1 MSRSDD
7 ENEGQ
12 RVWKVLSEAGLVE
25 IRPDEFAKR
34 LGDVKR
40 LVSTRL
46 HELLGFNIASHECE
60 SAAHSLGTLRG
71 LELKLQAKTP
81 PNSSKD

>member
-1 MSRSDD
+1 MGGSDE

-12 RVWKVLSEAGLVE
+12 RVWTVLSEAGLVE
-25 IRPDEFAKR
+25 ILPDEFAKR

-46 HELLGFNIASHECE
+46 HELLGFDKSSQECE

-81 PNSSKD
+81 PNSLKD